1 MFLVCLTPLFFCTVR
16 EILLHINNGY
26 SCKQNPDSIFVFGS
40 QDFGTWIW
48 IWVIKIQIPCLDSLK
63 KDEGFGFDKSTN
75 V

>member
-26 SCKQNPDSIFVFGS
+26 FCKQNPDSIFVFGS
-40 QDFGTWIW
+40 QDFGTWIL

-63 KDEGFGFDKSTN
+63 KDEGFRFHKSTK